1 MSIIDTLINFIKP
14 KKHIS
19 GDILTVETNNG
30 EILNSFICPADS
42 NNKNNVYMMF
52 YNEYH
57 NDIDKLHTLNG
68 CYVYKYS
75 DINYLSKKDLEEMI
89 KNVKPSMAMYAPEA
103 VYVTE
108 KSFNAAQSRLYQ
120 NDQDV
125 YNHVK
130 QELEQYSPDMLT
142 YAYDNYAKFI
152 EKHGYHDIPRS
163 EDFFIKAIEHGTNIE
178 NIPEKSRS
186 PHVTEVYSMHV
197 LKQGQ
202 QKAQIN
208 YEQKDWI
215 AIMKDF
221 MAIRFEKDYDYDMS
235 IYGIPG
241 RFEYYKN
248 HGVKNPLKI
257 YPDMNLSVQDW
268 HYLCSISTELI
279 SNGYVPKEVLDNPS
293 FWENYTDLIGKGD
306 FLDNPDKTRY
316 QTFDESE
323 VFVHMPE
330 SMKKDPEVQKILL
343 AQGTISTNFFGK
355 KMSPDTWKCA
365 SPEEYMNIPVEI
377 RQQPDFREIG
387 IKAVRAYINNL
398 RYIPSGYIEN
408 WMVEKAIKH
417 DMSLLYHIPDEVI
430 TSIPNIEQ
438 KLLDGI
444 NNYRQQDIFYAEDL
458 PGEYGLVAC
467 EQKEAM
473 NMLRYIPQELRTKNI
488 CQVAVRISQE
498 NEKYV
503 PNSLRIKTEDNE
515 KNRSVQTK
523 EGGTDKQAHTLKFPK
538 DSENMDT
545 GGNSKFFIRYIDTIT
560 LDTMYFVCRI
570 DIHGDTIPDQI
581 EVRYANDSICSYQY
595 YLNNNGDTVLLDYS
609 RQQDQIA
616 QQDTLVWENDSLF
629 NEVQDSILNADEQRL
644 IEDVTEYLDRIAQKG
659 LEKERTIDSLRREN
673 RESKELRE
681 LLRDPEIPDLP

>member
-75 DINYLSKKDLEEMI
+75 DINYLSKKNLEEMI

-515 KNRSVQTK
+515 KNKSHK
-523 EGGTDKQAHTLKFPK
+523 
-538 DSENMDT
+538 
-545 GGNSKFFIRYIDTIT
+545 IR
-560 LDTMYFVCRI
+560 R
-570 DIHGDTIPDQI
+570 
-581 EVRYANDSICSYQY
+581 
-595 YLNNNGDTVLLDYS
+595 
-609 RQQDQIA
+609 
-616 QQDTLVWENDSLF
+616 
-629 NEVQDSILNADEQRL
+629 
-644 IEDVTEYLDRIAQKG
+644 
-659 LEKERTIDSLRREN
+659 
-673 RESKELRE
+673 
-681 LLRDPEIPDLP
+681 

>member
-130 QELEQYSPDMLT
+130 HELEQYSPDMLT

-208 YEQKDWI
+208 YEQ
-215 AIMKDF
+215 
-221 MAIRFEKDYDYDMS
+221 
-235 IYGIPG
+235 
-241 RFEYYKN
+241 
-248 HGVKNPLKI
+248 
-257 YPDMNLSVQDW
+257 
-268 HYLCSISTELI
+268 
-279 SNGYVPKEVLDNPS
+279 
-293 FWENYTDLIGKGD
+293 
-306 FLDNPDKTRY
+306 
-316 QTFDESE
+316 
-323 VFVHMPE
+323 
-330 SMKKDPEVQKILL
+330 
-343 AQGTISTNFFGK
+343 
-355 KMSPDTWKCA
+355 
-365 SPEEYMNIPVEI
+365 
-377 RQQPDFREIG
+377 
-387 IKAVRAYINNL
+387 
-398 RYIPSGYIEN
+398 
-408 WMVEKAIKH
+408 
-417 DMSLLYHIPDEVI
+417 
-430 TSIPNIEQ
+430 
-438 KLLDGI
+438 
-444 NNYRQQDIFYAEDL
+444 
-458 PGEYGLVAC
+458 
-467 EQKEAM
+467 
-473 NMLRYIPQELRTKNI
+473 
-488 CQVAVRISQE
+488 
-498 NEKYV
+498 
-503 PNSLRIKTEDNE
+503 
-515 KNRSVQTK
+515 
-523 EGGTDKQAHTLKFPK
+523 
-538 DSENMDT
+538 
-545 GGNSKFFIRYIDTIT
+545 
-560 LDTMYFVCRI
+560 
-570 DIHGDTIPDQI
+570 
-581 EVRYANDSICSYQY
+581 
-595 YLNNNGDTVLLDYS
+595 
-609 RQQDQIA
+609 
-616 QQDTLVWENDSLF
+616 
-629 NEVQDSILNADEQRL
+629 
-644 IEDVTEYLDRIAQKG
+644 
-659 LEKERTIDSLRREN
+659 
-673 RESKELRE
+673 
-681 LLRDPEIPDLP
+681 

>member
-202 QKAQIN
+202 QKAQSN

-293 FWENYTDLIGKGD
+293 FWENYT
-306 FLDNPDKTRY
+306 
-316 QTFDESE
+316 
-323 VFVHMPE
+323 
-330 SMKKDPEVQKILL
+330 
-343 AQGTISTNFFGK
+343 
-355 KMSPDTWKCA
+355 
-365 SPEEYMNIPVEI
+365 NIPVEI

-515 KNRSVQTK
+515 KNKSHK
-523 EGGTDKQAHTLKFPK
+523 
-538 DSENMDT
+538 
-545 GGNSKFFIRYIDTIT
+545 IR
-560 LDTMYFVCRI
+560 R
-570 DIHGDTIPDQI
+570 
-581 EVRYANDSICSYQY
+581 
-595 YLNNNGDTVLLDYS
+595 
-609 RQQDQIA
+609 
-616 QQDTLVWENDSLF
+616 
-629 NEVQDSILNADEQRL
+629 
-644 IEDVTEYLDRIAQKG
+644 
-659 LEKERTIDSLRREN
+659 
-673 RESKELRE
+673 
-681 LLRDPEIPDLP
+681 